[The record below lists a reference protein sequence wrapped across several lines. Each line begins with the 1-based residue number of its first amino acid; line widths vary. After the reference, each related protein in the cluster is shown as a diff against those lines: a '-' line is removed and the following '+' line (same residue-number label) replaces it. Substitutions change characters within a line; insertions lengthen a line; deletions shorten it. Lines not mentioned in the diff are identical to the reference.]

1 MRKIIKFFK
10 QYRQLG
16 LVILSVLV
24 ALVLDISGH
33 HTAAHWILG
42 LSAIANVIPL
52 LWDMIE
58 DLRSGIYGVDILAAT
73 AIITSVLLHE
83 YWAGII
89 IVLMLTGGEALEDY
103 AERRAKSELTD
114 LLKQVPT
121 KAHVM
126 KGRKVIDVA
135 VSQIYTSDKIV
146 IKPGEVVPVDA
157 VILDGTAS
165 FDEASLTGE
174 SLPTVKNAG
183 QEILSGSINLDG
195 VITARALRSAKD
207 SQFEQI
213 IKLVKSAEAS
223 KSPFVRLADRYSIP
237 FTLAAFTIG
246 LAAWYISGQAIRF
259 LEVMVVATPCP
270 LILGAPI
277 ALVSGMSRAA
287 KHGIIVK
294 TGHAM
299 ERLAAVKTI
308 GFDKTGT
315 LTRGQPQVDKITTFN
330 GFDVTE
336 VLGIAA
342 ALEQNSNHVLAKA
355 VVEGAKQKQLKL
367 IKAKKV
373 QELAGNGLSANVQ
386 GKHVLVGRLGLIE
399 KYNIE
404 LPKNFKA
411 ASVQQT
417 AAFVAIDEKLAGL
430 ITFKD
435 ELRPEAKTTLTKL
448 RRMGI
453 KHMLMVTGDNQAV
466 ANNIAK
472 QLGIDNVV
480 AETLPVDK
488 LKAIDDIQNRPVAFV
503 GDGVND
509 APVLA
514 AADVGIALGARGST
528 AASESADVVIM
539 LDDVGRV
546 ATSVAIAK
554 RTFFIAK
561 QSIMIGIAISVGLMF
576 VFATGRFKPIYGAII
591 QEVVDVIVI
600 FNALRA
606 HGSWRSTS

>member
-1 MRKIIKFFK
+1 M
-10 QYRQLG
+10 
-16 LVILSVLV
+16 
-24 ALVLDISGH
+24 
-33 HTAAHWILG
+33 
-42 LSAIANVIPL
+42 
-52 LWDMIE
+52 
-58 DLRSGIYGVDILAAT
+58 
-73 AIITSVLLHE
+73 
-83 YWAGII
+83 
-89 IVLMLTGGEALEDY
+89 
-103 AERRAKSELTD
+103 
-114 LLKQVPT
+114 
-121 KAHVM
+121 
-126 KGRKVIDVA
+126 
-135 VSQIYTSDKIV
+135 
-146 IKPGEVVPVDA
+146 
-157 VILDGTAS
+157 
-165 FDEASLTGE
+165 
-174 SLPTVKNAG
+174 
-183 QEILSGSINLDG
+183 
-195 VITARALRSAKD
+195 
-207 SQFEQI
+207 
-213 IKLVKSAEAS
+213 
-223 KSPFVRLADRYSIP
+223 
-237 FTLAAFTIG
+237 
-246 LAAWYISGQAIRF
+246 
-259 LEVMVVATPCP
+259 
-270 LILGAPI
+270 
-277 ALVSGMSRAA
+277 
-287 KHGIIVK
+287 
-294 TGHAM
+294 
-299 ERLAAVKTI
+299 
-308 GFDKTGT
+308 
-315 LTRGQPQVDKITTFN
+315 
-330 GFDVTE
+330 
-336 VLGIAA
+336 
-342 ALEQNSNHVLAKA
+342 LAKA

-488 LKAIDDIQNRPVAFV
+488 LKAIDEIQNRPVAFV